1 VPKATR
7 NSADGKYWKNP
18 PDRVTEPPVIVEP
31 GDKPVPRDLE
41 MEKAVISA
49 VLVDR
54 DAFPLIITKVSPSDF
69 YDPRHQ
75 TILLAAMELFDRNQ
89 PIDPITVGS
98 KLRENQELEKAGGLD
113 YIADLTALSVP
124 SFACEH
130 YADTVRGYAALRRMI
145 AVTSQITADA
155 YNGGYNVQEFLAQ
168 AQEKILEA
176 TETRTVQSTVS
187 MKELIPEAVNRLY
200 QRRENNNLAMGISS
214 GFESLDR
221 ILTGFKDTDSIVIAA
236 RPGAGK
242 SAVALNIALN
252 AARSGKKVLF
262 HSLEMGMYQLADRLL
277 CLQTNI
283 SSGRIQASKFI
294 ARDEMPRVDR
304 AVQAMSDLPL
314 YIDDSPKISALELRA
329 KCRQMKM
336 REGLDMVIVDYLQLM
351 EPADKRSSR
360 EQQVSQLSR
369 AMKALAM
376 ELKIPVIIISQ
387 LNRDTEKR
395 ASGDNRPKMSD
406 LRESGAIEQDANV
419 VILLYRPGYYTKQ
432 RGKNESNGIKRA
444 PSIEAGANDEELGL
458 LEAIVAKN
466 RNGPTDVAKLRFY
479 EETMYVEDFV
489 APRRREEI
497 DW

>member
-1 VPKATR
+1 MSKMTQGGR
-7 NSADGKYWKNP
+7 KYWEEP
-18 PDRVTEPPVIVEP
+18 PDRVTEPQIRVDP

-54 DAFPLIITKVSPSDF
+54 DAFPLIVTKVSPADF
-69 YDPRHQ
+69 YDVRHQ
-75 TILLAAMELFDRNQ
+75 TILLTAAELFDRNQ
-89 PIDPITVGS
+89 PIDPMTVGS

-113 YIADLTALSVP
+113 YIAELTSLSAP
-124 SFACEH
+124 SYACEH
-130 YADTVRGYAALRRMI
+130 YAETVRGYAALRKMI

-155 YNGGYNVQEFLAQ
+155 YNGGYDVQEFLSQ
-168 AQEKILEA
+168 SQQRILEA
-176 TETRTVQSTVS
+176 TEMHTVQNTVS

-214 GFESLDR
+214 GFDSLDR
-221 ILTGFKDTDSIVIAA
+221 ILSGFKDTDSIVIAA

-242 SAVALNIALN
+242 SAVALNIAFN
-252 AARSGKKVLF
+252 AARNGKKVLF
-262 HSLEMGMYQLADRLL
+262 QSLEMGAFQLADRLL

-283 SSGRIQASKFI
+283 NSGRIQASKYI

-304 AVQAMSDLPL
+304 AVQVLSDIPL

-336 REGLDMVIVDYLQLM
+336 RDGLDMVIIDYLQLM
-351 EPADKRSSR
+351 EPADKRAGR
-360 EQQVSQLSR
+360 EQQVAQTSR

-376 ELKIPVIIISQ
+376 ELKIPVIVISQ
-387 LNRDTEKR
+387 LNRETEKR
-395 ASGDNRPKMSD
+395 SGGDNRPKMSD

-432 RGKNESNGIKRA
+432 KGKENDDLKRA
-444 PSIEAGANDEELGL
+444 PSIEASEQEAELGL

-489 APRRREEI
+489 APRRRDEL